1 MIFHIAADLVV
12 LLHFLFICFVVAGG
26 LLALKWPRVLFLHLP
41 AALWGMLIEFYGW
54 ICPLTPLEQYFRIRA
69 GSAGYSVGFIEH
81 YLLPV
86 IYPTGLTREI
96 QIILGF
102 AVVLINLVIY
112 VLVFFRYKHYRKKH
126 DPKPTVKY

>member
-1 MIFHIAADLVV
+1 MMSHIAADLVV
-12 LLHFLFICFVVAGG
+12 LLHFLFICFVIAGG
-26 LLALKWPRVLFLHLP
+26 LLALKWPRILFFHFP

-86 IYPTGLTREI
+86 IYPAGLTRGI

-102 AVVLINLVIY
+102 VVILINLGIY
-112 VLVFFRYKHYRKKH
+112 TLVYFRYKSYRKNT
-126 DPKPTVKY
+126 DT